1 MSNTGEKIKQ
11 VVIERLEINEDDVT
25 MDADIQKDLG
35 ADSITVVEMIIEL
48 EDAFDIDIPDEE
60 AEKLRTIRD
69 VVDYVQSRLA
79 ESETQ

>member
-1 MSNTGEKIKQ
+1 MSNTSEKIKQ
-11 VVIERLEINEDDVT
+11 VVIERLEINEDEVT
-25 MDADIQKDLG
+25 LDADIQKDLG

-69 VVDYVQSRLA
+69 VMDYVQSRIA
-79 ESETQ
+79 ESEAQ

>member
-79 ESETQ
+79 ESEA